1 MVAWNGPLPDLG
13 AVIAVIPNH
22 VCTAVNLVPELL
34 VVDTGRIVDRWSV
47 AARAANR

>member
-1 MVAWNGPLPDLG
+1 MDGDSPGLGERVA
-13 AVIAVIPNH
+13 VVPNH

-34 VVDTGRIVDRWSV
+34 VADQGKIVDRWPV